1 MTVSGVHTVEAIG
14 SYANRVEGT
23 VHLVLQLSG
32 VPSVT
37 EPTLRLRRPKG
48 GASVQVPAISTPI
61 TDGTLLEA
69 DIDADALPP
78 GMWHLW
84 LRSGPDQE
92 ETRLQA
98 RLLTSRQP
106 IALLPGPAPRS
117 PSGPAMPAPRS
128 DAPAPQRR
136 GIRRVAVKGVE
147 VALSRLPEE
156 RASRYR
162 AGLAQA
168 CLLYTS
174 PSPRD

>member
-1 MTVSGVHTVEAIG
+1 MSGVHTVEAIG
-14 SYANRVEGT
+14 SYANRVEGA
-23 VHLVLQLSG
+23 VHLVLQLPG

-48 GASVQVPAISTPI
+48 GATVQVPATSSAI
-61 TDGTLLEA
+61 TEGTLLEA
-69 DIDADALPP
+69 DIDAAALPP
-78 GMWHLW
+78 GMWHMW
-84 LRSGPDQE
+84 LRSGPDQV

-128 DAPAPQRR
+128 KAASPQRR

-147 VALSRLPEE
+147 AALSRLPEE

-162 AGLAQA
+162 ASLAHA
-168 CLLYTS
+168 ARRVLG
-174 PSPRD
+174 